1 MDSNLINRVS
11 QIIEI
16 EDDIIDLGKYWV
28 TILSVSFVRTI
39 VVVPPDGAE
48 KTPEELIYEWDA
60 KIRKKL
66 SMFAVADNENV
77 LGDLMKEYLQ

>member
-16 EDDIIDLGKYWV
+16 EDDIIDL
-28 TILSVSFVRTI
+28 
-39 VVVPPDGAE
+39 DGAE

>member
-1 MDSNLINRVS
+1 M
-11 QIIEI
+11 
-16 EDDIIDLGKYWV
+16 
-28 TILSVSFVRTI
+28 
-39 VVVPPDGAE
+39 PPDGAE